1 MELWRVCA
9 WTPATSEPTINGHPL
24 FVRPMQGAGRVDDPE
39 GEYLVLYAG
48 DSPEGAVAE
57 YLGNYPRWTA
67 AVLSTPPAS
76 PAGSALALVRLTG
89 DVEVLDLDDPHVLV
103 DQGLRPSSVVTR
115 ERVVTQ
121 QWARAIFEAGGH
133 AGVTWW
139 SYRDPRW
146 ASYGLWDRR
155 GLALADQPEPLTLTH
170 PAVITAGQVISRVIE
185 T

>member
-1 MELWRVCA
+1 VCA

-76 PAGSALALVRLTG
+76 PAGSTLALVRLTG
-89 DVEVLDLDDPHVLV
+89 DVEVLDPGRPPRSRRPGPEAKLGRHPRACCDPAVGPG
-103 DQGLRPSSVVTR
+103 DLRSRRSCWRP
-115 ERVVTQ
+115 
-121 QWARAIFEAGGH
+121 
-133 AGVTWW
+133 WW

-170 PAVITAGQVISRVIE
+170 PAVITAGQVVSRVIE